1 MILRTTE
8 IFMYFEENLKLT
20 PESLSDKAVAMDEL
34 KEMYQQVYNPNNFN
48 ILLNQSLEFI
58 GLQWFSL
65 LAVKEMF
72 FVWYER
78 ISK

>member
-1 MILRTTE
+1 
-8 IFMYFEENLKLT
+8 MYFEENLKLT